1 MTDPAPLPA
10 SAETGYGP
18 ILKRLGFDQGQ
29 IVQEFGWDDDVD
41 EDLRVAVEDLVQSP
55 IEDEDWTGG
64 AEVVLLWWREEDG
77 DLIDALVDLVGV
89 LEDGGFVVLL
99 SPRPGS
105 PGALEPSDVD
115 EAAATA
121 GLHSSGLLA
130 AGDLWRATRLV
141 SPRGEHRR

>member
-1 MTDPAPLPA
+1 M
-10 SAETGYGP
+10 
-18 ILKRLGFDQGQ
+18 
-29 IVQEFGWDDDVD
+29 
-41 EDLRVAVEDLVQSP
+41 
-55 IEDEDWTGG
+55 
-64 AEVVLLWWREEDG
+64 VLLWWREEDG